1 MINTAL
7 IYSRLNSKRL
17 KNKALLKIYKDK
29 CLVEKVIQNTLKIK
43 AIEKI
48 ILVTTRSERDK
59 IFEKKFQKYPIKFF
73 YGSTNNLIKRTIDC
87 SKKFHFDYF
96 LRVCGDRPFYSYKYI
111 NNIISK
117 LNNKK
122 NKYDLSSN
130 NNKTK
135 KVDQGLT
142 IEIISLKSLEKIY
155 DKNKL
160 TKYNLENLTSFY
172 YQNEKKFK
180 IHYLKSPKNW
190 FLGNKYTVD
199 NLKDLRKMRVV
210 ISKVGYNNFNI
221 KKADKIIKK
230 NIFKI

>member
-43 AIEKI
+43 AIENI

-111 NNIISK
+111 NNIILK

-122 NKYDLSSN
+122 KNMIYLQI
-130 NNKTK
+130 TTRQK
-135 KVDQGLT
+135 KL
-142 IEIISLKSLEKIY
+142 I
-155 DKNKL
+155 
-160 TKYNLENLTSFY
+160 
-172 YQNEKKFK
+172 
-180 IHYLKSPKNW
+180 
-190 FLGNKYTVD
+190 
-199 NLKDLRKMRVV
+199 
-210 ISKVGYNNFNI
+210 KV
-221 KKADKIIKK
+221 
-230 NIFKI
+230 